1 MELLRRLNEGPG
13 VNIPANR
20 IPEHLNF
27 PLSVLKDE
35 AALRQFLEVLNRF
48 VQEVKAS

>member
-1 MELLRRLNEGPG
+1 MELLSRLNEGRG
-13 VNIPANR
+13 VDIPADPISER
-20 IPEHLNF
+20 LSF

-48 VQEVKAS
+48 VQEDKAS